1 MKPDWISSFSFLNSF
16 CLKALMLWTRVRNLP
31 LGPSSLGF
39 FTCCLYPGSRQTS
52 RPAYHRLY
60 FFNPCFPQ
68 CIPVR
73 HVSCKRVVSDHPT
86 LHKPGLVERKPVW
99 ARNVLNV
106 CCWLSHWGLCAVQ
119 RIFHRLCLFQL
130 FSWVH
135 FPTET
140 WSQKCHLHCSGTQV
154 KKMVRAWF
162 SYCLLP
168 TRHLALSCII
178 TETKSFWKTVSALNY
193 L

>member
-16 CLKALMLWTRVRNLP
+16 CLKPLMLWTRVRNLP

-73 HVSCKRVVSDHPT
+73 HMSCKRGCLRSSYP
-86 LHKPGLVERKPVW
+86 PQ
-99 ARNVLNV
+99 ARTCGKETCLGQECIKCLLLAFPLGAV
-106 CCWLSHWGLCAVQ
+106 CCAEDFPPALPVPA
-119 RIFHRLCLFQL
+119 FQL
-130 FSWVH
+130 GAFSHRDMVSEVPSSLFRH
-135 FPTET
+135 
-140 WSQKCHLHCSGTQV
+140 SG
-154 KKMVRAWF
+154 K
-162 SYCLLP
+162 
-168 TRHLALSCII
+168 
-178 TETKSFWKTVSALNY
+178 ENG
-193 L
+193 